1 MDVMPEK
8 SLEEFL
14 DSLEEKP
21 TCSLEKSTETSAEVN
36 DTWLNIQ
43 DALNDWTKRIVDT
56 EARLKK
62 TQSYQ
67 QIVEDSLNRQLR
79 DGLLTHHDF
88 AELEYIGK
96 LWTNLLNTAACYSI
110 GCGFGKKD
118 LISALLELHTLK
130 QITSTLFI
138 EAVLKL

>member
-1 MDVMPEK
+1 MPEK

-21 TCSLEKSTETSAEVN
+21 THSLEKTLETSA

-110 GCGFGKKD
+110 GCEFGKKD
-118 LISALLELHTLK
+118 LISTLLELHTLK
-130 QITSTLFI
+130 QITSVLFI